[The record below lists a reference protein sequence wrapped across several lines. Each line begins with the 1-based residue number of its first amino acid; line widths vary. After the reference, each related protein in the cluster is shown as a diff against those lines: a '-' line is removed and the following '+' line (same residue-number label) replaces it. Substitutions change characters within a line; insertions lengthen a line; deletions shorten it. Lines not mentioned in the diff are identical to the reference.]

1 VKCKRLYVCKKFQDW
16 LEVLLDGAIPYAYD
30 KEIAR
35 FLMRVRR
42 ELN

>member
-1 VKCKRLYVCKKFQDW
+1 MGSW
-16 LEVLLDGAIPYAYD
+16 LEVLLEGAVPYEYD

-35 FLMRVRR
+35 FLMGVRG